1 MWADLMRTEDT
12 SLPSTLGLSAVVPCY
27 NEEKVLAELHDRL
40 TAACRACMGD
50 DYEIVLVSDGSRDQT
65 WPMVKAL
72 AMADP
77 HVVGV
82 NLSRNF
88 GHQLALTAGL
98 SVCRGAR
105 ILIIDADLQDP
116 PELLTDM
123 LALADQGADVVYG
136 QRRTREGETWFKKTS
151 AAIFYRLLRRMTDVD
166 IPVDTGDF
174 RLMTRR
180 ALDALQSMPEQ
191 FRFIRGM
198 VAWIGYKQVALPYDR
213 AERFADVTKYSFKKM
228 VFFSLDAITG
238 FSTRPLRMA
247 VYAGVALALLSFG
260 MLIFTVYSWFNQ
272 DVVPGWSSVMTVML
286 ILGSA
291 NMLFL
296 GVIGEYL
303 GRLFLEAKQRPLF
316 IIEEIARGEEHAGE
330 IASAGAGLALREGP

>member
-1 MWADLMRTEDT
+1 METESS
-12 SLPSTLGLSAVVPCY
+12 SLPGTIGLSVVVPCY
-27 NEEKVLAELHDRL
+27 NEEKVLPELYSRL
-40 TAACRACMGD
+40 TTVCRTCLGD

-65 WPMVKAL
+65 WPKIKAL
-72 AMADP
+72 SVCDP

-98 SVCRGAR
+98 SICRGAR
-105 ILIIDADLQDP
+105 ILILDADLQDP
-116 PELLTDM
+116 PELLPDM

-136 QRRTREGETWFKKTS
+136 QRRTRDGETWFKKIS
-151 AAIFYRLLRRMTDVD
+151 AALFYRLLRRMADID
-166 IPVDTGDF
+166 IPVDSGDF
-174 RLMTRR
+174 RLMSRR
-180 ALDALQSMPEQ
+180 AMEALLSMPEQ
-191 FRFIRGM
+191 YRFVRGM
-198 VAWIGYKQVALPYDR
+198 VTWVGYKQVALPYDR
-213 AERFADVTKYSFKKM
+213 AERFADVSKYSFRKM

-247 VYAGVALALLSFG
+247 IYAGVALALLSII
-260 MLIFTVYSWFNQ
+260 MISFTFYSWMVG
-272 DVVPGWSSVMTVML
+272 DVIAGWSSLMTVML

-303 GRLFLEAKQRPLF
+303 GRLFMEAKRRPLF
-316 IIEEIARGEEHAGE
+316 VIEEVSRLEEHLHEVPSAIAR
-330 IASAGAGLALREGP
+330 SPMREGS

>member
-1 MWADLMRTEDT
+1 MRTDIS
-12 SLPSTLGLSAVVPCY
+12 SLPGTISLSVVVPCY
-27 NEEKVLAELHDRL
+27 NEENVLSELHGRL
-40 TAACRACMGD
+40 TTVCHGCLGA
-50 DYEIVLVSDGSRDQT
+50 DYEIVLVNDGSRDQT
-65 WPMVKAL
+65 WPKIKTLL
-72 AMADP
+72 ASDP

-98 SVCRGAR
+98 SICRGER

-116 PELLTDM
+116 PELLADM
-123 LALADQGADVVYG
+123 LALAEQGADVVYG
-136 QRRTREGETWFKKTS
+136 QRRTRNGETWFKRSS
-151 AAIFYRLLRRMTDVD
+151 AAIFYRLLRRMTDID

-174 RLMTRR
+174 RLMSRR
-180 ALDALQSMPEQ
+180 AMMALQSMPEQ

-198 VAWIGYKQVALPYDR
+198 VAWIGYRQVALPYDR
-213 AERFADVTKYSFKKM
+213 AERFAGETKYSFRKM

-247 VYAGVALALLSFG
+247 IYVGITLGFLSLAMVF
-260 MLIFTVYSWFNQ
+260 FTLYSWLAD
-272 DVVPGWSSVMTVML
+272 DVIAGWTSVMTVML

-303 GRLFLEAKQRPLF
+303 GRLFLEAKRRPLF
-316 IIEEIARGEEHAGE
+316 VIEEVARGGAIVEEVAPSRPHQT
-330 IASAGAGLALREGP
+330 IREGS

>member
-1 MWADLMRTEDT
+1 MKTE
-12 SLPSTLGLSAVVPCY
+12 TLSPAGDVGLSVVVPCY
-27 NEEKVLAELHDRL
+27 NEEKVLRELHNRL
-40 TAACRACMGD
+40 TAVCQSCMGD
-50 DYEIVLVSDGSRDQT
+50 DYELVLISDGSRDQT
-65 WPMVKAL
+65 WPMIKAMSHED
-72 AMADP
+72 A
-77 HVVGV
+77 HIVGV

-98 SVCRGAR
+98 SVCRGER

-116 PELLTDM
+116 PELLADM

-136 QRRTREGETWFKKTS
+136 QRRTREGETWFKRSS
-151 AAIFYRLLRRMTDVD
+151 ASVFYRLLRRMTDID

-174 RLMTRR
+174 RLMSRR

-213 AERFADVTKYSFKKM
+213 AERFADETKYSLKKM
-228 VFFSLDAITG
+228 IFFSLDAITG

-247 VYAGVALALLSFG
+247 VYAGITLGVLS
-260 MLIFTVYSWFNQ
+260 LIMVVFTLYSWIVG
-272 DVVPGWSSVMTVML
+272 DVIQGWTSVMTVML

-303 GRLFLEAKQRPLF
+303 GRLFLEAKRRPLF
-316 IIEEIARGEEHAGE
+316 VIDEIAQGGDSTNAPGP
-330 IASAGAGLALREGP
+330 SATPSVVEEGP

>member
-1 MWADLMRTEDT
+1 
-12 SLPSTLGLSAVVPCY
+12 
-27 NEEKVLAELHDRL
+27 
-40 TAACRACMGD
+40 MGE
-50 DYEIVLVSDGSRDQT
+50 DYELVLVSDGSRDQT
-65 WPMVKAL
+65 WSMIKT
-72 AMADP
+72 MSRDDP
-77 HVVGV
+77 RIVGV

-98 SVCRGAR
+98 SVCQGKR

-116 PELLTDM
+116 PELLADM

-136 QRRTREGETWFKKTS
+136 QRRTRDGETWFKRSS
-151 AAIFYRLLRRMTDVD
+151 ASVFYRVLRRMTDID

-174 RLMTRR
+174 RLMSRR
-180 ALDALQSMPEQ
+180 AMESLQAMPEQ

-213 AERFADVTKYSFKKM
+213 AERFADETKYSLKKM
-228 VFFSLDAITG
+228 IFFSLDAITG

-247 VYAGVALALLSFG
+247 IYVGITLGLLSLT
-260 MLIFTVYSWFNQ
+260 MVLFTLYSWMVG
-272 DVVPGWSSVMTVML
+272 DVIPGWTSVMTVML

-303 GRLFLEAKQRPLF
+303 GRLFLEAKRRPLF
-316 IIEEIARGEEHAGE
+316 IIDELAQGGETAHAPMSDE
-330 IASAGAGLALREGP
+330 KTPTAQMGP